1 MCEESMHSQRTRGL
15 GEKTKAALALVKR
28 KGLVSP
34 RDLAAEGL
42 PPSYLTRL
50 SVRGLIEHVGRGLY
64 AWPGLDLGENQSLAE
79 VARLAP
85 KGVICL
91 LSALQFHRLTT
102 QTPHDIWLALP
113 PATWRPRSVGLKLRV
128 FRFSGKA
135 LTYGIETHPVGGSTL
150 RVYGPAKTV
159 VDCFKF
165 RNKVGLDVALEA
177 LRDGLHKRLFT
188 TAELWEAAR
197 IVRMQNVM
205 RPYLEAIV

>member
-1 MCEESMHSQRTRGL
+1 MHSQKRRGL

-28 KGLVSP
+28 KGFANP

-50 SVRGLIEHVGRGLY
+50 SARGLIEHVGRGLY
-64 AWPGLDLGENQSLAE
+64 AWPGLDLGENQSLIEA
-79 VARLAP
+79 ARLAP
-85 KGVICL
+85 KAVICL

-102 QTPHDIWLALP
+102 QTPHEIWLALP
-113 PATWRPRSVGLKLRV
+113 PATWRPRSENLELRI

-135 LTYGIETHPVGGSTL
+135 LTYGIQTHTVGGSTL
-150 RVYGPAKTV
+150 RVYAPAKTV

-177 LRDGLHKRLFT
+177 LREGMHKRLFT
-188 TAELWEAAR
+188 SADLWEAAR

>member
-1 MCEESMHSQRTRGL
+1 MHSQKKRGL

-28 KGLVSP
+28 KGLASP
-34 RDLAAEGL
+34 RDLAAEGI

-50 SVRGLIEHVGRGLY
+50 SARGFIDHVGRGLY
-64 AWPGLDLGENQSLAE
+64 AWPGLDLGESRSLAE

-102 QTPHDIWLALP
+102 QTPHEVWLALP

-135 LTYGIETHPVGGSTL
+135 LTYGIETHTVGRSTL

-159 VDCFKF
+159 ADCFKF
-165 RNKVGLDVALEA
+165 RNKVGLDVAMEA